1 MKDVD
6 RNLFKYFGFTF
17 LWSWIIWSLLILAGL
32 GVIPIPDKFLK
43 IVTLPVTIMG
53 VFGPLVGALLTLHGE
68 SGKGSSLK
76 YLKTF
81 LDMRIGWKTFVFPT
95 LILGGCTGLAWIIP
109 EYFGEP
115 RLPMLLP
122 SIWLFAPYLL
132 FMILMGG
139 GQEEFG
145 WRGYALPRLEQR
157 MGLWRANIFLGI
169 IWACWHIPLWF
180 IPGTGQTFMN
190 FGGFILL
197 MTGYSFLLSWV
208 REMSGNKPFSGLFV
222 HGVANA
228 FIPFMPP
235 LIMKTNVPQPRF
247 WIWVILTFIVGV
259 VIMAFRSN
267 KNSKHEKVF
276 P

>member
-17 LWSWIIWSLLILAGL
+17 LWSWIIWSLLILAGF
-32 GVIPIPDKFLK
+32 GIISISSNILK
-43 IVTLPVTIMG
+43 IVTLPVMIIGM
-53 VFGPLVGALLTLHGE
+53 FGPLFGALLTIRGE
-68 SGKGSSLK
+68 NGKGSSLR
-76 YLKTF
+76 YLKGF
-81 LDMRIGWKTFVFPT
+81 LDMRIGWKTFVLPT
-95 LILGGCTGLAWIIP
+95 LILGGCTCLAWVIP
-109 EYFGEP
+109 EFYGEP

-122 SIWLFAPYLL
+122 SIWLFAPYLI

-169 IWACWHIPLWF
+169 IWSCWHIPLWF

-208 REMSGNKPFSGLFV
+208 RDMSGNKPFSGIFV

-228 FIPFMPP
+228 FIPFMPTI
-235 LIMKTNVPQPRF
+235 LMQKNVPQPRF

-267 KNSKHEKVF
+267 KNSKRDKVF
-276 P
+276 L